1 MGVVDCNQAS
11 GFCFDYNVPKD
22 AKLYIKLF
30 DERADTKGDFMADS
44 LSQDWR

>member
-1 MGVVDCNQAS
+1 MGVADCNQAS

-30 DERADTKGDFMADS
+30 DERADTKGDFMADL